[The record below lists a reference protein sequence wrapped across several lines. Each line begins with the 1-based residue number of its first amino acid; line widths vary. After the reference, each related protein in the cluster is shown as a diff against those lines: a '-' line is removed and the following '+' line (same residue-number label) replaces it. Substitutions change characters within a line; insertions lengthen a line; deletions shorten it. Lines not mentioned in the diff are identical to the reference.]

1 MPEAAPLVGTSTA
14 RERIKRL
21 EVGCRVSGSYGEYRP
36 NPNPN
41 IKRRV
46 RERIYGHIICAVDH
60 KKYKV
65 RWDDGREAEVFS
77 NCLSKE
83 LPSAALPPDH
93 PPSRQQDNPDLPPQG
108 QAEAD
113 QDEEDIQE
121 AQRDQEDT
129 EHLPGG
135 PGESSGSSESEGESE
150 SSDESDDDIQ
160 GEQGREGEQGGNAV
174 AGTSRKRR
182 KTTNDDP
189 NGRMPGQLSTE
200 APPLD
205 YVGKKNAAIA
215 HIKTL
220 IGKSFPVKHK
230 SRTMT
235 WTVIKEWI
243 PSDSSSENKPLL
255 GLCKFDSTQYTK
267 EQVFAN
273 LFLHLMF
280 ADWRVTFQKF
290 NAEITKENGKPG
302 KKVRLF
308 TEQEFLT
315 AFGLLIAAAEYG
327 QRGSSLWKEGDQKD
341 GHEKVGWVSM
351 VPHPSFENFM
361 KLYRF
366 KEFRHFLPLA
376 YASENL
382 QKQDDLWWQ
391 FREGVDEFNNNRKD
405 KMHFPQ
411 WVAIDESMSAWKPRT
426 TKNGNL
432 PNISFIARKPE
443 PLGENCCLFLSFFSC
458 LFL

>member
-14 RERIKRL
+14 WERIKRL
-21 EVGCRVSGSYGEYRP
+21 KVGCHVSGAYGEYRP

-65 RWDDGREAEVFS
+65 RWDDGQEAEAFS

-174 AGTSRKRR
+174 AGT
-182 KTTNDDP
+182 
-189 NGRMPGQLSTE
+189 
-200 APPLD
+200 
-205 YVGKKNAAIA
+205 
-215 HIKTL
+215 
-220 IGKSFPVKHK
+220 
-230 SRTMT
+230 
-235 WTVIKEWI
+235 
-243 PSDSSSENKPLL
+243 
-255 GLCKFDSTQYTK
+255 
-267 EQVFAN
+267 
-273 LFLHLMF
+273 
-280 ADWRVTFQKF
+280 
-290 NAEITKENGKPG
+290 
-302 KKVRLF
+302 
-308 TEQEFLT
+308 
-315 AFGLLIAAAEYG
+315 
-327 QRGSSLWKEGDQKD
+327 
-341 GHEKVGWVSM
+341 
-351 VPHPSFENFM
+351 
-361 KLYRF
+361 
-366 KEFRHFLPLA
+366 
-376 YASENL
+376 
-382 QKQDDLWWQ
+382 
-391 FREGVDEFNNNRKD
+391 
-405 KMHFPQ
+405 
-411 WVAIDESMSAWKPRT
+411 
-426 TKNGNL
+426 
-432 PNISFIARKPE
+432 
-443 PLGENCCLFLSFFSC
+443 
-458 LFL
+458 